1 MGDFLINFGKSLG
14 QLDLT
19 TPSWDV
25 FILLFFL
32 VGVFLYGIAL
42 GRNRVILI
50 LLSLY
55 FALALYEVSS
65 LIRGIGAALLGGN
78 PLTPLITFF
87 VLFLAT
93 FFVVGQSGAAKSL
106 ASDQMGSFFQTII
119 FSVFQVGLTI
129 SVGMML
135 LPPEMQE
142 RFSPVLRQIFIEQ
155 YGQALWL
162 ILPILG
168 LLITRS
174 KGVGVQQ
181 T

>member
-14 QLDLT
+14 KLDLT

-32 VGVFLYGIAL
+32 IGVFLYGIAL

-55 FALALYEVSS
+55 FALALFEVSAF
-65 LIRGIGAALLGGN
+65 IRNLGVTMMGGGT
-78 PLTPLITFF
+78 LAPLITFF
-87 VLFLAT
+87 VIFLAT
-93 FFVVGQSGAAKSL
+93 FFVVGQSGAARSL
-106 ASDQMGSFFQTII
+106 ASESVSSFFQTIV
-119 FSVFQVGLTI
+119 FSIFQVGLTI

-135 LPPEMQE
+135 LPAEMQL
-142 RFSPVLRQIFIEQ
+142 RFSPVLRQIFTEQ
-155 YGQALWL
+155 YGQAVWL
-162 ILPILG
+162 ILPILA
-168 LLITRS
+168 LLLTRAR
-174 KGVGVQQ
+174 GVQVHQ